1 MKKIVNDAYAYVD
14 EMLAG
19 LCAAH
24 PGYCQATSPGARVL
38 KRPGAPEKDK
48 VGLVSGGGSG
58 HLPLFANYL
67 GTGLLDA
74 VAQGDVFASP
84 SADEMAEAMRAADGG
99 AGVLRIYG
107 NYGGDVMNFDL
118 AGEIV
123 GREGI
128 DSTTALLTDD
138 VASAKPEEA
147 ERRRGLAGMVYA
159 FKIAGAAAAA
169 GLDLKEVTRIAQ
181 KTADACRSMGMALA
195 PCTVPQAGR
204 PTFENHPGEM
214 EMGVG
219 LHGERGIWRTS
230 LKRADEI
237 AAEITDALITDQP
250 LGPGDRVSP
259 LINSLGA
266 TPYEEL
272 YILYRFVERRFRDLG
287 VGIVMP
293 LIGRY
298 ATSIELTGASI
309 TFCKLDE
316 ELEKFLKAP
325 ADCAIWKI

>member
-1 MKKIVNDAYAYVD
+1 
-14 EMLAG
+14 
-19 LCAAH
+19 
-24 PGYCQATSPGARVL
+24 
-38 KRPGAPEKDK
+38 
-48 VGLVSGGGSG
+48 
-58 HLPLFANYL
+58 
-67 GTGLLDA
+67 
-74 VAQGDVFASP
+74 
-84 SADEMAEAMRAADGG
+84 
-99 AGVLRIYG
+99 
-107 NYGGDVMNFDL
+107 
-118 AGEIV
+118 
-123 GREGI
+123 
-128 DSTTALLTDD
+128 
-138 VASAKPEEA
+138 
-147 ERRRGLAGMVYA
+147 
-159 FKIAGAAAAA
+159 
-169 GLDLKEVTRIAQ
+169 
-181 KTADACRSMGMALA
+181 MGMALA

-204 PTFENHPGEM
+204 PTFENHAGEM

-293 LIGRY
+293 RIGRY
-298 ATSIELTGASI
+298 ATSMELTGASI

-316 ELEKFLKAP
+316 ELEEFLKAP

>member
-14 EMLAG
+14 EMLVG

-99 AGVLRIYG
+99 ASVLRIYG

-123 GREGI
+123 GSEGI

-159 FKIAGAAAAA
+159 FKI
-169 GLDLKEVTRIAQ
+169 R
-181 KTADACRSMGMALA
+181 
-195 PCTVPQAGR
+195 VPR
-204 PTFENHPGEM
+204 PRPDW
-214 EMGVG
+214 
-219 LHGERGIWRTS
+219 I
-230 LKRADEI
+230 
-237 AAEITDALITDQP
+237 
-250 LGPGDRVSP
+250 
-259 LINSLGA
+259 
-266 TPYEEL
+266 
-272 YILYRFVERRFRDLG
+272 
-287 VGIVMP
+287 
-293 LIGRY
+293 
-298 ATSIELTGASI
+298 
-309 TFCKLDE
+309 
-316 ELEKFLKAP
+316 
-325 ADCAIWKI
+325 